1 MRRFG
6 LVLSLVALV
15 LTRLV
20 ALGPTAGTRAQ
31 DATPLA
37 GGLPLEIA
45 PGVTAD
51 LLPTSQDPPSLY
63 RIRFAPGVT
72 YEIEPV
78 PRDRPRL
85 W

>member
-6 LVLSLVALV
+6 LVLSPGCACADWSG
-15 LTRLV
+15 R
-20 ALGPTAGTRAQ
+20 AGPTAGTRAQ

-37 GGLPLEIA
+37 GGLPFEIA